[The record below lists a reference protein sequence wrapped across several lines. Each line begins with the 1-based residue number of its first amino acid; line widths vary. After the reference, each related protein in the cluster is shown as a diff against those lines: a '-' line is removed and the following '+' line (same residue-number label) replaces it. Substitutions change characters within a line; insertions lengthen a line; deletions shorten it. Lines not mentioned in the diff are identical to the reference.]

1 MCHTRGCPTI
11 GAPLELVE
19 KEVINVLSDWVA
31 GYQLNPSQE
40 VKNNVTEKQALL
52 SAAIA
57 NRDALLKQNEKLYDL
72 LEREIYTTD
81 VFLERS
87 STLHERIEEA
97 ELSISA
103 LEKDLEYEKQ
113 KFENSSR
120 FIPECKELLSGY
132 WDLSVPD
139 RNKALKLLI
148 DRIEYKKTV
157 KNKRGTVDTPTFE
170 LTLKPRIPR
179 I

>member
-1 MCHTRGCPTI
+1 M
-11 GAPLELVE
+11 
-19 KEVINVLSDWVA
+19 D
-31 GYQLNPSQE
+31 PSQE

-57 NRDALLKQNEKLYDL
+57 NRDSLLKQNEKLYDL

-120 FIPECKELLSGY
+120 FIPECKELLSNY

-148 DRIEYKKTV
+148 DRVEYKKTTR
-157 KNKRGTVDTPTFE
+157 NKKGMADIPTFE
-170 LTLKPRIPR
+170 LVLKPRIPR

>member
-1 MCHTRGCPTI
+1 MAKR
-11 GAPLELVE
+11 
-19 KEVINVLSDWVA
+19 
-31 GYQLNPSQE
+31 E
-40 VKNNVTEKQALL
+40 VKFESQDRR
-52 SAAIA
+52 IA
-57 NRDALLKQNEKLYDL
+57 QINKVLNSYGIA
-72 LEREIYTTD
+72 
-81 VFLERS
+81 S
-87 STLHERIEEA
+87 IEEA
-97 ELSISA
+97 EASISA

-120 FIPECKELLSGY
+120 FIPECKELLSNY

-148 DRIEYKKTV
+148 DRVEYKKTV
-157 KNKRGTVDTPTFE
+157 KNKWGTVDTPTFE

>member
-1 MCHTRGCPTI
+1 MQRRPKTTTPGCHGAPYDVLMCHTRGCPTI

-19 KEVINVLSDWVA
+19 KEVINVLSGWVA

-57 NRDALLKQNEKLYDL
+57 NHDALLKQNEKLYDL

-87 STLHERIEEA
+87 STLHERIEED

-103 LEKDLEYEKQ
+103 
-113 KFENSSR
+113 
-120 FIPECKELLSGY
+120 
-132 WDLSVPD
+132 
-139 RNKALKLLI
+139 
-148 DRIEYKKTV
+148 
-157 KNKRGTVDTPTFE
+157 
-170 LTLKPRIPR
+170 
-179 I
+179 